1 MRIWVIFLL
10 LMSLMKN
17 KLEWLSFFV
26 SQLSLNLITPSD
38 HFVIQKLQNLIRV
51 FLFII
56 FKRYFLFI

>member
-38 HFVIQKLQNLIRV
+38 HFGIQKLQNLIRV

>member
-1 MRIWVIFLL
+1 MRIWVISLL